1 MNTLRVL
8 CFLCAGAAIMRG
20 SNVYSFVFDG
30 TVSGES
36 FIGPPA
42 ALASIGAGDTFQ
54 LSFDV
59 DSGTGQVENINAD
72 FMSKGI
78 DLLYP
83 GVDTSWTSYTISSP
97 YEYRWDFGIPTMSP
111 YTMVFWFRTTTPG
124 VVTGGVP
131 ATINSSQFN
140 YLTDFDIYYNN
151 GGGGPPT
158 INVSLQNAPEPA
170 TLGLIGLSLLGI
182 VALRRKR

>member
-1 MNTLRVL
+1 MKLRVFY
-8 CFLCAGAAIMRG
+8 FLCAGAFAAHG
-20 SNVYSFVFDG
+20 STVYSYVFDG
-30 TVSGES
+30 TVSTES

-54 LSFDV
+54 LNFDV

-78 DLLYP
+78 DLFYP

-97 YEYRWDFGIPTMSP
+97 YEYRWDFNIPTMSP

-131 ATINSSQFN
+131 PTIDANQFN
-140 YLTDFDIYYNN
+140 YLQDFDIYYNTGN
-151 GGGGPPT
+151 GGPPT

-170 TLGLIGLSLLGI
+170 TMGLTGLSILGI
-182 VALRRKR
+182 GALLRRRR